1 MMPPESERAVLLDF
15 DGTLAIRDGLWGAC
29 VFEVLGELAP
39 GHAATLEAIRAG
51 LRDGFPWHRAGE
63 PHPQLSDPEAWWA
76 PILDLIA
83 AALTGA
89 GVELELARHVA
100 VAMRARF
107 VDPALG
113 WRLFDDTLPALHR
126 LRAGGWRCAVL
137 SNHVPELPA
146 LVAGL
151 GLAEHF
157 DVVLSSATIGYEK
170 PHPEAFRL
178 ALEAVGHPRQV
189 WMIGDNPVADVGG
202 AEAAGLRAIL
212 VRREDGEAQ
221 LRAADLTEAV
231 TIVLGEAGR
240 SAA

>member
-1 MMPPESERAVLLDF
+1 
-15 DGTLAIRDGLWGAC
+15 
-29 VFEVLGELAP
+29 
-39 GHAATLEAIRAG
+39 
-51 LRDGFPWHRAGE
+51 
-63 PHPQLSDPEAWWA
+63 
-76 PILDLIA
+76 
-83 AALTGA
+83 
-89 GVELELARHVA
+89 
-100 VAMRARF
+100 
-107 VDPALG
+107 
-113 WRLFDDTLPALHR
+113 
-126 LRAGGWRCAVL
+126 
-137 SNHVPELPA
+137 
-146 LVAGL
+146 
-151 GLAEHF
+151 
-157 DVVLSSATIGYEK
+157 VLSSATIGYEK